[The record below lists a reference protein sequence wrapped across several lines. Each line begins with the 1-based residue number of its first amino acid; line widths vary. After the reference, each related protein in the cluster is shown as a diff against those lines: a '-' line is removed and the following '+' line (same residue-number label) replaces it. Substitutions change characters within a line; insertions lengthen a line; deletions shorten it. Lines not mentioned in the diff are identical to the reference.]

1 MARARGTLRVGLIL
15 APLLALTGCAGDFR
29 YNWNWSILACTSE
42 NVDAGCI
49 GPYFY
54 WILQGLW
61 WTIAVAS
68 AAWVIAFSLGSVIG
82 VLRTLTDPIL
92 WVVPGIKSPVYLRL
106 GPVRTTK
113 GIITVNVGWF
123 LHGFANVYVTAFR
136 NVPLLVQ
143 LFLWYFVFPEIISE
157 EAGMWIKRELWLP
170 EFWTAVVALGLYT
183 ASRVAEQVRAGIN
196 SISQGQQYAAMAIG
210 LTPVQVYRYVLL
222 PVAFRIIIPP
232 LTSDFL
238 GVFKNSSLTL
248 TIGVLELTAMTR
260 QIEEYSYAGFE
271 AFTAATVL
279 YIGVTAIV
287 MWAMRIVEARVRI
300 PGMISLEAK

>member
-1 MARARGTLRVGLIL
+1 MAMIRIWRAGLGL
-15 APLLALTGCAGDFR
+15 VVLLGLSGCGGDFK
-29 YNWNWSILACTSE
+29 YNWNWSILGCTTE
-42 NVDAGCI
+42 DVDAGCI
-49 GPYFY
+49 GPYFH
-54 WILQGLW
+54 WILEGLG

-68 AAWVIAFSLGSVIG
+68 AAWVIAFFLGSVIG
-82 VLRTLTDPIL
+82 ILRTLTAPIL
-92 WVVPGIKSPVYLRL
+92 WVVPKIKSPIYFRL
-106 GPVRTTK
+106 GPIGTTK
-113 GIITVNVGWF
+113 GKITVDIGWF
-123 LHGFANVYVTAFR
+123 LHGFANAYVTLFR

-143 LFLWYFVFPEIISE
+143 LFLWYFVFPEVIPHD
-157 EAGMWIKRELWLP
+157 AGMWLKRELWLP
-170 EFWTAVVALGLYT
+170 EFWTAVVCLGLYT

-196 SISQGQQYAAMAIG
+196 SISKGQSYAAMAIG
-210 LTPVQVYRYVLL
+210 LRPVQVYRYVLL

-238 GVFKNSSLTL
+238 GIFKNSSLAL

-279 YIGVTAIV
+279 YILVTAIV
-287 MWAMRIVEARVRI
+287 MWVMSIVERRVRI